1 MNVLLL
7 LLLSGSVLLR
17 DSILSR
23 FDNDSK
29 FAEKMS
35 LCGNTLSLDLV
46 FNSQSYDE
54 YPLMMALT
62 LLGENVVKTNIYL
75 IQQTIRKHPQIVP
88 SECIVAVVIV
98 WFSTTS

>member
-35 LCGNTLSLDLV
+35 LCGNTLSLDLCSGMV
-46 FNSQSYDE
+46 E
-54 YPLMMALT
+54 PLANFQLKCQPVHHCHFGPI
-62 LLGENVVKTNIYL
+62 L
-75 IQQTIRKHPQIVP
+75 
-88 SECIVAVVIV
+88 
-98 WFSTTS
+98 